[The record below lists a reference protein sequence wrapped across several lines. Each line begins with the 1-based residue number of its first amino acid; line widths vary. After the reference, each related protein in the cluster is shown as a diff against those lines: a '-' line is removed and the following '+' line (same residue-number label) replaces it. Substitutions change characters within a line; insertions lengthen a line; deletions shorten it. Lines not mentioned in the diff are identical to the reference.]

1 MAKLRSWLGR
11 MLALASLAGIL
22 AFGCATKATTGAFVE
37 VGRIQG
43 ELRRGMSTKMD
54 VQRVLGSPNGFGT
67 AIFPEDL
74 RPLEVWYYDDVEAT
88 DIKFEGS
95 IFQMNIRQQILLVFF
110 EGGVFNGFMWFS
122 NAGAAKGKLQ

>member
-1 MAKLRSWLGR
+1 MAKLRSWPGQ
-11 MLALASLAGIL
+11 MLVLMSLVAVL

-37 VGRIQG
+37 VGRIQD
-43 ELRRGMSTKMD
+43 ELRRGVSTKMD

-74 RPLEVWYYDDVEAT
+74 RPLDVWYYDDVEAT
-88 DIKFEGS
+88 DMKFEGS
-95 IFQMNIRQQILLVFF
+95 IVQMNMRQQILLVFF